1 MSSARGFCP
10 GRPWCQGSAGRIRC
24 IRPVEGCSGP
34 RSCIVGDARL
44 PEGGLPLAGATYLRV
59 LGHRLGCSP
68 WRRLNHRLV
77 GSGSRCPAST
87 YPARPIWARRALSRK
102 LTTRHRR
109 RRQYRL
115 ERGPSATQLVRL
127 RSSRQDCGGCS
138 ITWSGRPASSV
149 ACIHSDGAALKKSH
163 PMQNPSIN
171 EAIVIE
177 VIILSGIGSF
187 LAAGAIGI
195 VVLDIR
201 QNVCVVSRRCGPAV
215 AFVPILIVSP
225 QGACNV
231 GRSCYLRNLAVL
243 DHRAGRCHGDARHR
257 HDSQPFPVSRG
268 GRTGSRGFQR
278 PER

>member
-1 MSSARGFCP
+1 
-10 GRPWCQGSAGRIRC
+10 
-24 IRPVEGCSGP
+24 
-34 RSCIVGDARL
+34 
-44 PEGGLPLAGATYLRV
+44 
-59 LGHRLGCSP
+59 
-68 WRRLNHRLV
+68 
-77 GSGSRCPAST
+77 
-87 YPARPIWARRALSRK
+87 
-102 LTTRHRR
+102 
-109 RRQYRL
+109 
-115 ERGPSATQLVRL
+115 
-127 RSSRQDCGGCS
+127 
-138 ITWSGRPASSV
+138 
-149 ACIHSDGAALKKSH
+149 
-163 PMQNPSIN
+163 MQNPSIN

-268 GRTGSRGFQR
+268 AEPEAEVSKDPNGDAGLGLGSGTPPLPAIQ
-278 PER
+278 